1 MAPTDETAQTQ
12 PPLDPPVPPTAPPP
26 PQSGAGRARMPGW
39 LPRAMVLALALYAC
53 FRLGSWAF
61 DQLIGLLINVLIAFF
76 LALAIEPAVSR
87 MSARGIRRGFA
98 TFLVFL
104 GVLIMRHAAS
114 SCCSARCSRV
124 RSSTWWRTSRNTS
137 TR

>member
-12 PPLDPPVPPTAPPP
+12 PPLTPPVPPVEPPAPP
-26 PQSGAGRARMPGW
+26 SGAGPVRMPAW

-61 DQLIGLLINVLIAFF
+61 DQLIGLLINILIAFF

-87 MSARGIRRGFA
+87 MSAAGMRRGLA

-104 GVLIMRHAAS
+104 AVLIAS
-114 SCCSARCSRV
+114 VGFVVMLGSMLAG
-124 RSSTWWRTSRNTS
+124 RSSTWSTSSPSTS

>member
-1 MAPTDETAQTQ
+1 
-12 PPLDPPVPPTAPPP
+12 
-26 PQSGAGRARMPGW
+26 MPRW

-53 FRLGSWAF
+53 FMLGSWAF
-61 DQLIGLLINVLIAFF
+61 DQLIGLLTNVLIAFF

-87 MSARGIRRGFA
+87 MAAYGMRRGLA

-104 GVLIMRHAAS
+104 GLMIFGIGFVVLLGSMLAGQIVDMVDEFPS
-114 SCCSARCSRV
+114 
-124 RSSTWWRTSRNTS
+124 TS